1 MSCHPQNGGGDDD
14 WGEDVTEE
22 AVQARIEDLSGHVT
36 SLTMNSEMEKTQVER
51 VDSFY
56 KLVEVCVCVCV
67 CNVYINPY
75 NNTVCVKIVP
85 KLTAVVILTISVL

>member
-1 MSCHPQNGGGDDD
+1 MTTLSCFPQNGDDGDDD

-36 SLTMNSEMEKTQVER
+36 SLTMNSETEKTQAER

-56 KLVEVCVCVCV
+56 KLVEVCVAGVHVHVCV
-67 CNVYINPY
+67 REKNI
-75 NNTVCVKIVP
+75 
-85 KLTAVVILTISVL
+85 